1 MAQPVLTTQGVM
13 RDLALVKQGSYSDV
27 AGDVLDHVLYDYT
40 RFAATTLRANT
51 TFFSVPI
58 GGTFGAGT
66 KGKPETNL
74 TDPGKLPS
82 GQGMLVK
89 EIAIKAK
96 TFFGST
102 DVDIAIIL
110 NALFNIIHSSTFE
123 LRIAG
128 REFDLQVP
136 GTIFTPSLAV
146 MGRATVVDATDEIT
160 NYGQTLSSG
169 WVKLATPI
177 AIGELVSFNVTQISG
192 SADATTQ
199 AILDTASNT
208 LNGQN
213 AELGVLLKGT
223 LVRSK

>member
-1 MAQPVLTTQGVM
+1 MNPVLTTQGVM

-27 AGDVLDHVLYDYT
+27 AGDVLDHVLFDYS

-66 KGKPETNL
+66 KGKAETNL

-102 DVDIAIIL
+102 DVDTAIIL
-110 NALFNIIHSSTFE
+110 NALFNVIHSSTFE

-146 MGRATVVDATDEIT
+146 VGRGTVVDATDEIT

-177 AIGELVSFNVTQISG
+177 AIGELVSFNVTQIAGSG
-192 SADATTQ
+192 DATTQ

-208 LNGQN
+208 LATQL
-213 AELGVLLKGT
+213 AELGILLKGT